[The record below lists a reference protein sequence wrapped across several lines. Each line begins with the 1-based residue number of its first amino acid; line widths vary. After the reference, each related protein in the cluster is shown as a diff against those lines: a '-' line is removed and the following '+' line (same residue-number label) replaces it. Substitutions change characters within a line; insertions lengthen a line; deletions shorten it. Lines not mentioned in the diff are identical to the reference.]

1 MSLSPL
7 SAALNCKYDVSLVP
21 AVCQW
26 PAVEQACCLLLSCFS
41 LIRLRTL
48 NCERCWE
55 PSWGRTGTPLGSEGM
70 CTHAPPDICEFKD
83 CEFKDSVGFFC
94 LFFTTKII
102 DGIQVFWFISQFGK
116 KIPT

>member
-1 MSLSPL
+1 MS
-7 SAALNCKYDVSLVP
+7 V
-21 AVCQW
+21 
-26 PAVEQACCLLLSCFS
+26 ACCGAGSLFASQLLFS
-41 LIRLRTL
+41 DQTQTL

-83 CEFKDSVGFFC
+83 CEFKDSVVFFVF
-94 LFFTTKII
+94 FFTTKII
-102 DGIQVFWFISQFGK
+102 VGIQVFWFISQFGK